1 MIGLGFPGGIAL
13 EIVSAVK
20 VAIDIKPG
28 SYPNSI
34 NLGSNGVVPV
44 AILGSPTFNVADVDV
59 QTVTFAGASPK
70 MFAYEDV
77 DSDGIPDLILHFYTQ
92 DLQLTSSST
101 EATLTGRLKDGR
113 SIVGTD
119 SVRIVRTR

>member
-1 MIGLGFPGGIAL
+1 VIGLGFPGGIAL